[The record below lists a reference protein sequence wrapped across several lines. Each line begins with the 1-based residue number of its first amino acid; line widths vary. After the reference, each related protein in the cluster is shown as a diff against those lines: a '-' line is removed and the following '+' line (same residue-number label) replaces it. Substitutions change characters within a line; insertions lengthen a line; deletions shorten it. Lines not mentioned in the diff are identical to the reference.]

1 MSKTERTDDDAE
13 DEMAA
18 FPGREDRVFEFF
30 VDDEPSI
37 KSQFFRDQ
45 DWYFFL
51 NGYKDAADFLV
62 THAIEEG
69 VGDPRRLLNPI
80 MFLYRHY
87 LELALKSLIREQK
100 TFPTI
105 HELDKLWRICR
116 SLIDEISPSASD
128 NDEIQHTTRLIE
140 EFCKVD
146 PKSALAFRYPED
158 GILPEGV
165 VEIDLSKVKEVVGK
179 IALLLDCIGEVIRVR
194 EYDTF

>member
-18 FPGREDRVFEFF
+18 FPCREDRFFEFF
-30 VDDEPSI
+30 DDEPSI
-37 KSQFFRDQ
+37 KSQFFRNQ

-51 NGYKDAADFLV
+51 NGYKNAADFLV

-69 VGDPRRLLNPI
+69 AGDPRKLLYPI

-87 LELALKSLIREQK
+87 LELALKSLIREHK
-100 TFPTI
+100 TFPPI
-105 HELDKLWRICR
+105 HELDKLWGICL
-116 SLIDEISPSASD
+116 SLLGEISPGASD

-146 PKSALAFRYPED
+146 PKSALAFRYPDD
-158 GILPEGV
+158 GIQPEGV
-165 VEIDLSKVKEVVGK
+165 VETDLSKVKEVVGK
-179 IALLLDCIGEVIRVR
+179 ISLLLDCIGEVIRVR
-194 EYDTF
+194 EYDAF